1 MSSYSVTVHN
11 TSNEAVGQ
19 LELEERVF
27 GCEAKP
33 HLFYEVVKM
42 QLANRRSGTASA
54 KNRVAVRGGGKKP
67 WRQKGTGRARVG
79 SIRSPLWRGGGVVF
93 GPSPRDHSYTV
104 NKKVRKAAL
113 RSALSVKL
121 QESKLLIVDNFDLP
135 DVKTKA
141 FVAILKHLSVDS
153 ACIIESGNST
163 LEKSARN
170 VPFVKVLRPE
180 GINVYD
186 ILRYDKLVMTR
197 ACVETITRALSA

>member
-153 ACIIESGNST
+153 ACIIDSGNST